1 MEFIPIFMMGAF
13 GVFIIIFIAFIIF
26 FITGTSR
33 KGLEKRLTRSM
44 SILAKA
50 QNNVMKNNEDILRQ
64 NANITADI
72 NKDAIRTM
80 SHAVKEGFTD
90 NNTVYC
96 KNCGQLIDEN
106 SWFCKFCG
114 KEQ

>member
-1 MEFIPIFMMGAF
+1 MEFIPIFMMGVF

-64 NANITADI
+64 NANMNADI

-90 NNTVYC
+90 NNTAYC